1 MNFRLRVSYND
12 NSVMTEEQIQDAWN
26 RATVVEGFDKNR
38 YRKDACG
45 AWIIRNKYGDT
56 DSLYGWEVDHIVP
69 QSLLRDKGFSDSLI
83 DNSLNLRAL
92 QHENNASKQ
101 DDYPS
106 YTAVVTSEGTEN
118 VRVTKF
124 LEVNIKKQEALKKLY
139 NI

>member
-1 MNFRLRVSYND
+1 
-12 NSVMTEEQIQDAWN
+12 MTEEQIQEVWN

-56 DSLYGWEVDHIVP
+56 DSLYGWQVDHIVP
-69 QSLLRDKGFSDSLI
+69 QSLLRDKGFSESMI

-92 QHENNASKQ
+92 QHRNNASKY

-124 LEVNIKKQEALKKLY
+124 LEVNSKKQEALKKLY

>member
-1 MNFRLRVSYND
+1 
-12 NSVMTEEQIQDAWN
+12 MTEEQIQNAWN
-26 RATVVEGFDKNR
+26 RATVVEDYDKDR

-56 DSLYGWEVDHIVP
+56 DSLYGWQVDHIVP
-69 QSLLRDKGFSDSLI
+69 QSFLRDKGFSESMI

-92 QHENNASKQ
+92 QHENNESKS

-124 LEVNIKKQEALKKLY
+124 LEVNSKKQEALKKLY

>member
-1 MNFRLRVSYND
+1 
-12 NSVMTEEQIQDAWN
+12 MTEEQIQEAWN
-26 RATVVEGFDKNR
+26 RATEVEGYDKSR

-45 AWIIRNKYGDT
+45 AWIIRNKFGDT

-69 QSLLRDKGFSDSLI
+69 QSLLREKGISESMI

-92 QHENNASKQ
+92 QHENNASKS

-118 VRVTKF
+118 IRTWKF
-124 LEVNIKKQEALKKLY
+124 LEVNSKKQEALKKLY
-139 NI
+139 NL

>member
-1 MNFRLRVSYND
+1 
-12 NSVMTEEQIQDAWN
+12 MTEEQIQDAWN

-56 DSLYGWEVDHIVP
+56 DSIYGWQVDHIVP
-69 QSLLRDKGFSDSLI
+69 QSLLREKGISESMI

-92 QHENNASKQ
+92 QHENNESKS

-124 LEVNIKKQEALKKLY
+124 LEVNSKKQEALKKLY